1 MQVSQHSGLAHC
13 SSESHL
19 AMGPWIW
26 SYPCSLTFFTS
37 DLSLTCFRHC
47 WWLRPV
53 TVWAGQKVSKETSAL
68 ATCT

>member
-1 MQVSQHSGLAHC
+1 
-13 SSESHL
+13 
-19 AMGPWIW
+19 MGPWMW

-47 WWLRPV
+47 WWLWSV